1 MSTVTFLGQE
11 FNTEDLSEPV
21 LNYINTYNSVIN
33 GPKGKSPE
41 DRDYQ
46 FRMNQALQMFGNEA
60 VVAGIQLIIDTETGG
75 S

>member
-11 FNTEDLSEPV
+11 FDTADLSEPV
-21 LNYINTYNSVIN
+21 LNYINTYNAVIN
-33 GPKGKSPE
+33 GQRQKAAS

-46 FRMNQALQMFGNEA
+46 FRMTQALQMFGNEA

-75 S
+75 T

>member
-1 MSTVTFLGQE
+1 MSTVPFLGQT
-11 FNTEDLSEPV
+11 FTTEDLSEPV
-21 LNYINTYNSVIN
+21 LNYINTYNAVVN
-33 GPKGKSPE
+33 GPKGKDPE

-60 VVAGIQLIIDTETGG
+60 VIAGIQLIIDSDTG